1 MTRLRT
7 KAALGLAL
15 AALVFAGGR
24 QLLGSFAPHSAGHPP
39 PPSSTSQTSTASSQ
53 QLAQLIIS
61 DGRPPTADYTRT
73 AYGQAWSDD
82 VSVSG
87 GHNGCDTRNDI
98 LRRDAVTGTAVLK
111 AGTHNCKVVSGKWIS
126 PYTGQPITQRSQ
138 VQIDHVVPLAES
150 WRSGAYAWTA
160 DQRRNF
166 ANDPAELLAVDGQS
180 NQAKSDKA
188 PEEWTPTIG
197 RCRYAQRWVTVK
209 RTYRL
214 SVTTAERAAL
224 TDLLRTC

>member
-7 KAALGLAL
+7 KAALGVAL

-24 QLLGSFAPHSAGHPP
+24 QLLGYFDFHSAGHPP

-61 DGRPPTADYTRT
+61 DGRPPTAGYTRT

-87 GHNGCDTRNDI
+87 GHNGCGTRDDI

-111 AGTHNCKVVSGKWIS
+111 AGTHDCKVVSGKWIS
-126 PYTGQPITQRSQ
+126 PYTGQPIIQRNQ
-138 VQIDHVVPLAES
+138 VQIDHIVPLAES

-166 ANDPAELLAVDGQS
+166 ANDPAELLAVDGLS

-188 PEEWTPTIG
+188 PQEWAPAIG

-214 SVTTAERAAL
+214 TVTTAERAAL
-224 TDLLRTC
+224 ADLLRTC